1 LIKIKTCK
9 CIICGEET
17 EMIGTKLCHRCWE
30 LKTRINKDF
39 ELSLKIIGL
48 YVDNLKNQLNKCITQ
63 KIHSK

>member
-1 LIKIKTCK
+1 
-9 CIICGEET
+9 
-17 EMIGTKLCHRCWE
+17 MIGTKLCHRCWE